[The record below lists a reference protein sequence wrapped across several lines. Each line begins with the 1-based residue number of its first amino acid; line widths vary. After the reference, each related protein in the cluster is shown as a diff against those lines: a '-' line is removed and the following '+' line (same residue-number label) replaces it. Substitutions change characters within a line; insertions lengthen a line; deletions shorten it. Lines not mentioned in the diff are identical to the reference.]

1 MIAKLNWQ
9 TLADRWKKSQDSRCS
24 TRSTTNMSPSVC
36 LCLQSNIHNLL
47 DLRTYPCQTMTI
59 TFIYFSKVLLENECS
74 ASRSSPARHCWI
86 FHHITIAPYTAY
98 RSVGSRAAT
107 ARSLRMSILFYSALH
122 LSFIELLFHL
132 HSLACIIQHNNHKT
146 KQFRRELQP
155 QKNCLHFKQIYVAH
169 TQFTMC
175 MCIDK
180 EQVHSQVRRSAVI
193 RQTATRCFCDKR
205 NIHAC
210 I

>member
-24 TRSTTNMSPSVC
+24 TRSTTNMSPSVR

-107 ARSLRMSILFYSALH
+107 ARSLWMSILFYSALH
-122 LSFIELLFHL
+122 LSFIKLLFHL
-132 HSLACIIQHNNHKT
+132 HSWRTACRLLTYRTRVHVHWSLQSTEVCALLTKKINNSS
-146 KQFRRELQP
+146 LW
-155 QKNCLHFKQIYVAH
+155 
-169 TQFTMC
+169 
-175 MCIDK
+175 
-180 EQVHSQVRRSAVI
+180 
-193 RQTATRCFCDKR
+193 
-205 NIHAC
+205 HA
-210 I
+210 